1 MIKKLKRKLSKDL
14 ILTELLK
21 GSSLAFIFRI
31 IGIGIGYIFTLLI
44 ARWYGADTL
53 GLFIISLTL
62 LNIFTTISIFGF
74 DTALVKYIAKYNSK
88 NQNSLINEV
97 YQKALIITII
107 LSSLISL
114 FIFYNANYISSN
126 IFNNNKLLEFIEIIS
141 FAILPFTYL
150 FVNLALLR
158 GLKKITL
165 YAFFKNIAITIV
177 SIILLILLHFFIIDN
192 NTIVIYSQFLAIVVS
207 MIMSF
212 YYVFRTINIS
222 FIFHKILTYKKILKV
237 SFPMLLTSSMIL
249 VMNWSD
255 ILMLGMLK
263 NETDVGIYSIAVKI
277 ATLITVPLMAV
288 NVIIAPK
295 FSEFY
300 ANNNLEGLN
309 NTFRK
314 ATKLILLTTL
324 PIIFPLVIFSE
335 NLLELYGEEFTMGL
349 VALWILIFGQFV
361 NAVSG
366 PVGIILNMTN
376 YHKLNLYINLISIFL
391 NLILNYFLILEY
403 GIYGAAIATSISMV
417 FQNLT
422 KLYYIKKIWG

>member
-31 IGIGIGYIFTLLI
+31 LGIGIGYIFTLLI

-255 ILMLGMLK
+255 ILMLGM
-263 NETDVGIYSIAVKI
+263 
-277 ATLITVPLMAV
+277 
-288 NVIIAPK
+288 
-295 FSEFY
+295 
-300 ANNNLEGLN
+300 
-309 NTFRK
+309 
-314 ATKLILLTTL
+314 
-324 PIIFPLVIFSE
+324 
-335 NLLELYGEEFTMGL
+335 
-349 VALWILIFGQFV
+349 
-361 NAVSG
+361 
-366 PVGIILNMTN
+366 
-376 YHKLNLYINLISIFL
+376 
-391 NLILNYFLILEY
+391 
-403 GIYGAAIATSISMV
+403 
-417 FQNLT
+417 
-422 KLYYIKKIWG
+422 